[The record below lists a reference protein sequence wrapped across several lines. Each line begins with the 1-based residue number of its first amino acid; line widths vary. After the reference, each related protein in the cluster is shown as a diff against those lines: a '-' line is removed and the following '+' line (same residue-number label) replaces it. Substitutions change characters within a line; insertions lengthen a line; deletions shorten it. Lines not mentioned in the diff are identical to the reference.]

1 MCLPLKLIARQA
13 HKNVDGVVIKLRGFS
28 PPFLFSV
35 LPLSASFTAL
45 HLELFLVPLPRNRR
59 L

>member
-13 HKNVDGVVIKLRGFS
+13 SKNVDGVVIKLRVS